1 MDIGLVIKKLR
12 ETNSLSQPELAFR
25 LGISQTTLCNIECGR
40 NKKVDFLLIDK
51 ICREFNVGFDCF
63 LSKNSS

>member
-1 MDIGLVIKKLR
+1 
-12 ETNSLSQPELAFR
+12 LAFR